1 MQHHTP
7 TTAHPKAVGYT
18 HAVEASGRLLFI
30 SGQTPKRPDGSPV
43 STDPE
48 EQIRQTY
55 INLGNVLAAAGLGY
69 EHLVHHRVFLASR
82 RYRAALTAARR
93 EILGDLEPGIT
104 VVICGIYDEDW
115 VTEIEAVAEFPA

>member
-1 MQHHTP
+1 LQPYTP
-7 TTAHPKAVGYT
+7 SAAHPEARGYT

-30 SGQTPKRPDGSPV
+30 SGQTPKRPDGGPV
-43 STDPE
+43 SEDPQ

-55 INLGNVLAAAGLGY
+55 ANLGTVLNEAGLGY

-93 EILGDLEPGIT
+93 EVLGDLKPGIT

-115 VTEIEAVAEFPA
+115 VAEIEAVAEFPA